1 MGEVSSPPVGRG
13 DPQAW
18 SAKVYNVGKLIGREE
33 WTEVTIG
40 TREENFI
47 CEEEGKELGS
57 RPSKPEI

>member
-40 TREENFI
+40 TRED
-47 CEEEGKELGS
+47 ELYL
-57 RPSKPEI
+57 